1 MGPGGGVMTMEK
13 FYDGKTVYI
22 TGGSSGIGLATA
34 RLLASLGANI
44 VIIARNE
51 AKLREAKDDITRR
64 RKTGAQSVECLS
76 MDVADNVDVTKKVPD
91 AVKAYGIPDVLI
103 LSAGVGAADYFENIP
118 YDAFDSVIK
127 INVYGPRNTV
137 AAFLPLMKGKGGRIA
152 ILASMAGLIGMFGYT
167 AYGTSKYAAVGLA
180 ECLRSELRRFKIA
193 VSVVCPPEVDTPI
206 IVEEAKT
213 LPPEARAVKGLA
225 GFLKPD
231 TVARVIVRGV
241 ARGKFLIVPGF
252 TARTMHFL
260 HRVSNGVL
268 SRSTSDLVVK
278 WTQRKMKK

>member
-1 MGPGGGVMTMEK
+1 MTTKK

-51 AKLREAKDDITRR
+51 AKLREAKDDIARR
-64 RKTGAQSVECLS
+64 RITSAQTVECLS
-76 MDVADNVDVTKKVPD
+76 MDVADAAAVLEKAKK
-91 AVKAYGIPDVLI
+91 AVKTFGVPDVLI
-103 LSAGVGAADYFENIP
+103 LSAGVGTADYFENIP
-118 YDAFDSVIK
+118 YEAFDSVMK

-137 AAFLPLMKGKGGRIA
+137 AAFLPFMKGKGGRIA

-180 ECLRSELRRFKIA
+180 ECLRGELRRFNIS

-213 LPPEARAVKGLA
+213 LPAEARAVKSLA
-225 GFLKPD
+225 GFLTPEY
-231 TVARVIVRGV
+231 VARVIARGV
-241 ARGKFLIVPGF
+241 AKGKFLIVPGF
-252 TARTMHFL
+252 TARMMFFF
-260 HRVSNGVL
+260 HRVSNGAM
-268 SRSTSDLVVK
+268 SRFTSDLVA
-278 WTQRKMKK
+278 RRAGRNAGRG